1 MIYSLIGF
9 NNELKIRDVGVRR
22 GSRNKSAWK
31 VYLTSEKT
39 KIKIHV
45 GNNFKSRKRFLRV
58 FTKRND
64 VYVYNDTLP
73 LSKKLSKNN
82 RYIKIKDELPL
93 QAQIKRF
100 MNYKSH
106 SPIDISMSLKISKII
121 NKIEN
126 FK

>member
-9 NNELKIRDVGVRR
+9 NNEIKIKDVGVKR

-58 FTKRND
+58 FTKKND
-64 VYVYNDTLP
+64 VYVYDDTLP

-106 SPIDISMSLKISKII
+106 SLIDISMSLKISEII